1 MESKNIEESVL
12 ELPLSCK
19 SVKEKIEKELKKE
32 DEQEIEERDKS
43 GS

>member
-1 MESKNIEESVL
+1 MESENIEESVL

-19 SVKEKIEKELKKE
+19 SVKEKIERELRKE
-32 DEQEIEERDKS
+32 DEHEIDKHEKP